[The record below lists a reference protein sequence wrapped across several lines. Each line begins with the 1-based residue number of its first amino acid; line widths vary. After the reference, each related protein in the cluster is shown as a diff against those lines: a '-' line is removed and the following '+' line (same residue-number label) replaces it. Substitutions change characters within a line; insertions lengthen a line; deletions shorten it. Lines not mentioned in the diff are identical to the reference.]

1 MFVTSFRI
9 CKFKLPELL
18 SSTLFFSS
26 EWHYRFRALNLL
38 GNSAMKITIFAGMCC
53 ICFSIALCID
63 LMLMLA
69 KPFKM
74 KENLVLIYTSVSI
87 LVSLIMTI
95 LMDPKL
101 QQSYPLIQYIASG
114 LLWLMLVFYISVV
127 ISSMIYAWIKLSQPG
142 ISSEIRR
149 LVLVRHVMTI
159 LTYIFVNI
167 YPLIGATIALT
178 PIWDGNIP
186 QFDGNFWKI
195 MKVIAQA
202 QGLIL
207 PL

>member
-1 MFVTSFRI
+1 MNRKVISSFIFFLLIWLIRDLQVHPMRLFMYQSAFETLQAFMFVTSFRI

-26 EWHYRFRALNLL
+26 EWHYKFRALNLL

-101 QQSYPLIQYIASG
+101 Q
-114 LLWLMLVFYISVV
+114 
-127 ISSMIYAWIKLSQPG
+127 
-142 ISSEIRR
+142 
-149 LVLVRHVMTI
+149 
-159 LTYIFVNI
+159 
-167 YPLIGATIALT
+167 
-178 PIWDGNIP
+178 
-186 QFDGNFWKI
+186 
-195 MKVIAQA
+195 
-202 QGLIL
+202 
-207 PL
+207 